1 MADQVKSLDYKKRNT
16 EYMTT
21 VPLIF
26 LKEVMALHEAIF
38 QDD

>member
-1 MADQVKSLDYKKRNT
+1 MADQVKSLDYKKRNA